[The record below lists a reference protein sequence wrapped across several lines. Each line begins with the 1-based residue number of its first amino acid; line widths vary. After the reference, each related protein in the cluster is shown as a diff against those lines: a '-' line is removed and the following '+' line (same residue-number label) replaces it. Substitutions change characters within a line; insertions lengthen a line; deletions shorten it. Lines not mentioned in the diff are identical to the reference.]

1 MEERRFTCGEVRS
14 GGRAATC
21 EGAVIYVRKSEES
34 RRSGDLQRSCDFLFR
49 GMQLKFQ
56 VSVEAAEVREVE
68 GAED

>member
-1 MEERRFTCGEVRS
+1 
-14 GGRAATC
+14 
-21 EGAVIYVRKSEES
+21 VIYVRKSEES